1 MAGAFDI
8 NPERGKDFGIQLGV
22 APERCYPDYKT
33 MLMEEAKRS
42 PEDRIEAVTI
52 AVPNG
57 LHYAVCKAVLEAGFH
72 AVCEKPLCFTT
83 EQAEELVHLADSK
96 GLVVG
101 VTYGYSGHQL
111 IEQARQMV
119 LHGDLGEIRLI
130 KMQFPFGAYN
140 TAVEETNAAARWRMD
155 PAKAGPS
162 FVLGDVGTHPLF
174 LAETMVPDFE
184 IENLM
189 CTTKSFIPTRKLEDN
204 AFVIMN
210 LKGGAQATCWASA
223 INCGALHGQKVRI
236 VGSKASVEWYDERPN
251 QLTYEIEGEP
261 VRILER
267 GGAYLYPSA
276 RAEDRIS
283 GGHTEGLFDAWSNLT
298 AVLPSPWRRPIK
310 VRRLTSGI
318 RMSMLVPKASSGSR
332 SAWNRP
338 RRVLSGSNTDK
349 SAISPTKRTAHSS
362 GFLCMPSYL
371 AICLAVVARRHASDF
386 VEGLVEIAGAVVARA
401 DGDLRDGQCRV
412 DE

>member
-1 MAGAFDI
+1 MINGEKVLDHPIRWAMVGGGRGSQIGYIHRSAALRDRSFELVAGAFDI

-33 MLMEEAKRS
+33 MLAEEAKRS

-72 AVCEKPLCFTT
+72 VVCEKPLCFTT

-184 IENLM
+184 IESLM

-283 GGHTEGLFDAWSNLT
+283 GGHTEGLFDAWSNLY
-298 AVLPSPWRRPIK
+298 RRF
-310 VRRLTSGI
+310 
-318 RMSMLVPKASSGSR
+318 
-332 SAWNRP
+332 
-338 RRVLSGSNTDK
+338 
-349 SAISPTKRTAHSS
+349 AIA
-362 GFLCMPSYL
+362 M
-371 AICLAVVARRHASDF
+371 
-386 VEGLVEIAGAVVARA
+386 
-401 DGDLRDGQCRV
+401 
-412 DE
+412 